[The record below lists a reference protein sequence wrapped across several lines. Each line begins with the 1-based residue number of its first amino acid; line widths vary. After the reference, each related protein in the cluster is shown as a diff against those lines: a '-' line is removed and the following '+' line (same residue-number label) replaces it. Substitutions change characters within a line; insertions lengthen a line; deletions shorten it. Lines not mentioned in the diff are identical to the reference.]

1 MNSKETTQQLS
12 EEQYIDELLAQ
23 ISDPI
28 HKRLIQ
34 AHRGTDPVE
43 SMESELSDVLLEV
56 LHRED

>member
-1 MNSKETTQQLS
+1 VNSKETTQQLS

-23 ISDPI
+23 LSDPI

-56 LHRED
+56 LRRED

>member
-34 AHRGTDPVE
+34 ANRGTDPVE

>member
-23 ISDPI
+23 LSDPI

>member
-1 MNSKETTQQLS
+1 VNSKETTQQLS

-23 ISDPI
+23 LSDPI

>member
-1 MNSKETTQQLS
+1 MDSKETTQQLS
-12 EEQYIDELLAQ
+12 EEQYINELLAQ
-23 ISDPI
+23 LSDPI

-34 AHRGTDPVE
+34 AHRGTVPVE

>member
-1 MNSKETTQQLS
+1 MNSKETTQQFS
-12 EEQYIDELLAQ
+12 EEQYIDELLVQ

-43 SMESELSDVLLEV
+43 SMESELSGVLLEV

>member
-1 MNSKETTQQLS
+1 VNSKETSQQLS

-23 ISDPI
+23 LSDPI